1 MVLTVL
7 SAEGKNTI
15 LRVSVRSTIEQR
27 GSKTPGKRG
36 NNSIGNVGFLKKY
49 VWGYIGLDIRIRQEI
64 GYLIFLNYQ

>member
-1 MVLTVL
+1 VVLTVL

-49 VWGYIGLDIRIRQEI
+49 V
-64 GYLIFLNYQ
+64 